1 MQAKIS
7 TKILAA
13 AAIMSACVAGRAH
26 ASAID
31 VALANESL
39 TNTTGNSTNQGIF
52 PLTSY
57 SNTSDGK
64 PNQVSI
70 PYAPSVNYDAA
81 DTSDSGTMWNI
92 LQSTSTAPTSNTS
105 GSTVNVLY
113 QQGISLRDSMG
124 SSTGVTVDISEIL
137 PNGKA
142 DNIHANSSSP
152 TNAGTDGLA
161 PNPGGVNDGIGS
173 GSAHN
178 VLMNSSWFANSTSE
192 GMLFTLHGLTPG
204 ATYDLYVYGSGT
216 NGSGPNPGQGG
227 TFSLAAG
234 NQLGVGGISSANTNA
249 SATATYRSVFGGTN
263 LNDPA
268 PEMGLSW
275 NELIGA
281 ADSNGDFTF
290 QELVGPS
297 GVKPAMNGF
306 QIQSVPE
313 PAALGL
319 VALAGLAM
327 RRRNK

>member
-1 MQAKIS
+1 MFIGKTRVACMVAV
-7 TKILAA
+7 AA
-13 AAIMSACVAGRAH
+13 AAVWLPESAM

-31 VALANESL
+31 VALANENMTT
-39 TNTTGNSTNQGIF
+39 TNNGQPANQGIVPITF
-52 PLTSY
+52 T
-57 SNTSDGK
+57 

-70 PYAPSVNYDAA
+70 PYAPSVSYDAA

-92 LQSTSTAPTSNTS
+92 VSAVNVNPTTNST
-105 GSTVNVLY
+105 GSTVNVEFEKAIPL
-113 QQGISLRDSMG
+113 GDSLG
-124 SSTGVTVDISEIL
+124 NSTSVTMDVYEIL
-137 PNGKA
+137 PNGKG
-142 DNIHANSSSP
+142 DYIHANGS
-152 TNAGTDGLA
+152 NATANGTDGLA

-173 GSAHN
+173 GSSHAE
-178 VLMNSSWFANSTSE
+178 LMNASWIANSTSE

-204 ATYDLYVYGSGT
+204 ATYDLYVYGAG
-216 NGSGPNPGQGG
+216 GSANGQGG
-227 TFSLAAG
+227 TFSLAAA

-249 SATATYRSVFGGTN
+249 DASNSYRSVFASPN

-281 ADSNGDFTF
+281 ADVNGDFTF

-306 QIQSVPE
+306 QIDTGSVPE

-319 VALAGLAM
+319 LSLAALAI
-327 RRRNK
+327 RRRK